1 MMSLTSKRVHTDI
14 STAQGINVNLTDSFI
29 LKITLRIAQKSEQ
42 QETLDFLCKTDMSG
56 QFQDIKV

>member
-1 MMSLTSKRVHTDI
+1 MHTPDI
-14 STAQGINVNLTDSFI
+14 STAQGINVNLTYNFS
-29 LKITLRIAQKSEQ
+29 LKKITRRIVEKSDQ